1 MTSSHHLQNE
11 LLQNRGPA
19 GIVNPMHEKLRQER
33 SYRGQNRFIKSFVHN
48 KKNSSLFNPF
58 LGRYNMNNN
67 SDDAARAERIRAK
80 K

>member
-1 MTSSHHLQNE
+1 
-11 LLQNRGPA
+11 
-19 GIVNPMHEKLRQER
+19 MHEKLRQER

-80 K
+80 KQQMGLQASSIQQTAMLTVMADVY